1 MERKSE
7 TSARRSATL
16 TDSEQ
21 PEAIGA
27 YLRRQRCLRGISLAE
42 LHAKT
47 QIPLRSLERLEA
59 GVFDKKPDGFVRGL
73 VRTVAGA
80 LGLDPSETV
89 MRMLREAVVPED
101 ATCIGA
107 FVKQH
112 ILVLAA
118 FILLLTVG
126 FGVWLAMQSKKAAS
140 QTAPPIAYRPDAV
153 RDLWQAVETK
163 SSTVSL
169 RASQASDGKLNAASH
184 TQPVSQPPSDVSAPI
199 VARP

>member
-1 MERKSE
+1 MERESE
-7 TSARRSATL
+7 ASARRSPAL
-16 TDSEQ
+16 TEGAQ

-42 LHAKT
+42 IHART

-89 MRMLREAVVPED
+89 TRMLREVVVSEE
-101 ATCIGA
+101 ATRLGFFA
-107 FVKQH
+107 NQR
-112 ILVLAA
+112 ILVLVALA
-118 FILLLTVG
+118 LLLVTG
-126 FGVWLAMQSKKAAS
+126 FGVWTALQPKPAAL
-140 QTAPPIAYRPDAV
+140 QATPQMTYRRDAV
-153 RDLWQAVETK
+153 RDLWQAVEVK
-163 SSTVSL
+163 SPAVPVRSASFRDDQLSKASSL
-169 RASQASDGKLNAASH
+169 QR
-184 TQPVSQPPSDVSAPI
+184 TSQPAADTSAPI